1 MIAVCDKQEMNG
13 KHRKNN
19 ERTMKEQ
26 RNAKQP
32 IQRCNDWRTGQKFN
46 KDELIELSLRVI
58 EQHDLVFISEIIAFL
73 PCSQSTFYSYKLERT
88 ELLKEALHRNRINLK
103 LQIRRK
109 LLESDNPIAL
119 IASYKLFANQ
129 EELERLSNNSRQ
141 PHTQKQP
148 FSFTLNLN
156 PDNRVRERLTSG
168 ETKQISGE
176 SDFIDAQTEDD

>member
-1 MIAVCDKQEMNG
+1 M
-13 KHRKNN
+13 
-19 ERTMKEQ
+19 
-26 RNAKQP
+26 
-32 IQRCNDWRTGQKFN
+32 
-46 KDELIELSLRVI
+46 
-58 EQHDLVFISEIIAFL
+58 AFL

-141 PHTQKQP
+141 THEQTKP
-148 FSFTLNLN
+148 FTFTLNLN
-156 PDNRVRERLTSG
+156 PDNRIRERLVAG
-168 ETKQISGE
+168 ESKQITGE
-176 SDFIDAQTEDD
+176 SDFIDAEAEDDGT

>member
-1 MIAVCDKQEMNG
+1 MG
-13 KHRKNN
+13 KGNKRETNEN
-19 ERTMKEQ
+19 TERTMKEQ

-88 ELLKEALHRNRINLK
+88 ELLKEALHRNRISLK

-129 EELERLSNNSRQ
+129 EELQRLSNNSKQ
-141 PHTQKQP
+141 TMEHTQSKP

-176 SDFIDAQTEDD
+176 SDFIDAETEDG

>member
-1 MIAVCDKQEMNG
+1 MRSENK
-13 KHRKNN
+13 

-46 KDELIELSLRVI
+46 KDELIELSLVAI
-58 EQHDLVFISEIIAFL
+58 EQHNLVFISEIIAFL

-88 ELLKEALHRNRINLK
+88 ELLKEALHRNRISLK

-141 PHTQKQP
+141 THEHTQKQP

-156 PDNRVRERLTSG
+156 PDNRVRERLTSS
-168 ETKQISGE
+168 ETKQITGE
-176 SDFIDAQTEDD
+176 SDFIDAETEAD